1 MVEKAESQIKAKGNT
16 PLNALLPR
24 FFHNDDC
31 LLCPGNNDIKMADD
45 SNRTLVID
53 FLAPPAQEGFYPAAR
68 EVSTAPQPP
77 TLSLSLSLFHL

>member
-1 MVEKAESQIKAKGNT
+1 MVERAERQIKTSGGT

-31 LLCPGNNDIKMADD
+31 LLCPGNNDIQMADD

-53 FLAPPAQEGFYPAAR
+53 FLAPPTQEGFYPAAR
-68 EVSTAPQPP
+68 EVGLCFSAVFPA
-77 TLSLSLSLFHL
+77 